1 MKSNGQRFLAK
12 AFMLALVAFM
22 ALPTVALGQGRG
34 RGRGKPTEIFVNG
47 HDARDGRYDDQRRR
61 DRDRDNDGIDDR
73 DERRERRRERRED
86 RRDDRRDDRDDNYG
100 GYGNNGGYRNRDNY
114 GNIGGS
120 YQLRQTALN
129 AGYNNGMAEG
139 RKDRDRNE
147 RFNYADESDYRNA
160 TKDYSSRLGDRGTY
174 QRYFREA
181 YARGYNDGFR
191 GGSYNDG
198 YNNGNYRY

>member
-1 MKSNGQRFLAK
+1 MKSNGQRFVAK
-12 AFMLALVAFM
+12 ALMLALVAFM
-22 ALPTVALGQGRG
+22 ALPTVALGQ
-34 RGRGKPTEIFVNG
+34 
-47 HDARDGRYDDQRRR
+47 QRR
-61 DRDRDNDGIDDR
+61 DRNGNGVDDR
-73 DERRERRRERRED
+73 LERRERRQERRQDRRQD
-86 RRDDRRDDRDDNYG
+86 RRDDRRNDGY
-100 GYGNNGGYRNRDNY
+100 YGNNGGYNNGGYNNDNY

-160 TKDYSSRLGDRGTY
+160 SKDYSSRLGDRGTY

-191 GGSYNDG
+191 GGNYNDG

>member
-22 ALPTVALGQGRG
+22 ALPMVALGQGRG

-86 RRDDRRDDRDDNYG
+86 RRADRRDDRDDNYG
-100 GYGNNGGYRNRDNY
+100 GYRNRDNY
-114 GNIGGS
+114 GNYGGS

-129 AGYNNGMAEG
+129 AGYNNGMQEG

-147 RFNYADESDYRNA
+147 RFNYADESAYRNA
-160 TKDYSSRLGDRGTY
+160 TQDYSSRLGDRDTY

-181 YARGYNDGFR
+181 FARGYNDGFR
-191 GGSYNDG
+191 GSNYNDG